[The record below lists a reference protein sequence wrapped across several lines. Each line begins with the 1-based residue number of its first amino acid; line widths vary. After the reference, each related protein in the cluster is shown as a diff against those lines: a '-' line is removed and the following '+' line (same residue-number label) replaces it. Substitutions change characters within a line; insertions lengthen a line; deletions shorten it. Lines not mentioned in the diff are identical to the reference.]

1 MVDFL
6 SYHVNAKPKASST
19 KRPAKVQNDPAIGI
33 YAAISPSESIV
44 RMTIQ
49 PTMRYA
55 INIEAGPPVARDFPV
70 PRKRPVPIVLTSVK
84 TWLRVIT
91 SGNLTRRLLSSVL
104 DERIV
109 FVPIYPHFWDDW
121 AQKLLPR
128 RLSWHPSHPAR
139 SQVPRRSL
147 IPASMRISCKAV

>member
-6 SYHVNAKPKASST
+6 SYHVNANPKASST

-70 PRKRPVPIVLTSVK
+70 PRKRPVPIVLTKVK
-84 TWLRVIT
+84 TWFLVIIPGKSYPPIAIICTWRADSLRASLSAFLGWSGVEVASTSTFVASFPSSSLLVVEKVIDP
-91 SGNLTRRLLSSVL
+91 SVN
-104 DERIV
+104 
-109 FVPIYPHFWDDW
+109 
-121 AQKLLPR
+121 A
-128 RLSWHPSHPAR
+128 
-139 SQVPRRSL
+139 
-147 IPASMRISCKAV
+147 